1 MTIVSEIFRMVWLFW
16 SLILFNFFKFL
27 FHILYD
33 LFCSVIYYLSYLY
46 FIIKLFLCIHSTHT
60 YLIYH
65 TQWYTHH
72 NTIITFQG
80 WYSWIS
86 CQILWD
92 FITFKHMRIWQQCLF
107 FIILVL
113 FSYTSRNIH
122 IIMQCTRTLHIN
134 HDILQFINACL
145 HTKKHTAAKHID
157 NLDCYLSYQF
167 RYH

>member
-1 MTIVSEIFRMVWLFW
+1 LLCNKSNWIKETKKINITHDIANMTIVSEIFRMVWLFW

-72 NTIITFQG
+72 NTIITFKDDIVEFHVK
-80 WYSWIS
+80 YYE
-86 CQILWD
+86 ILL
-92 FITFKHMRIWQQCLF
+92 FLNIWGFDNNVF
-107 FIILVL
+107 F
-113 FSYTSRNIH
+113 
-122 IIMQCTRTLHIN
+122 
-134 HDILQFINACL
+134 
-145 HTKKHTAAKHID
+145 
-157 NLDCYLSYQF
+157 LSFLYCFLTHQEI
-167 RYH
+167 YI